1 MTRTTILLF
10 AVLFA
15 ALIATAG
22 PAAPRARA
30 GVRLSHSERAMIRLV
45 NDVRARNGLGR
56 LRVSRALSRAADRH
70 SLDML
75 RRDFFDH
82 SSSDGTTFDRRV
94 RRYADA
100 RSVGETLAA
109 IGQRRGG
116 AAMVVRMWMESPP
129 HRAVL
134 LGSGFSRIGIARRW
148 GTLGG
153 AWRSVVTADF
163 ASRR

>member
-1 MTRTTILLF
+1 MTRLALTLV
-10 AVLFA
+10 AVLA
-15 ALIATAG
+15 AAVVAAAG
-22 PAAPRARA
+22 PAVARA
-30 GVRLSHSERAMIRLV
+30 GTGAQLTQSEHTIVRLV

-56 LRVSRALSRAADRH
+56 LVVSRALSRAAEGHTR
-70 SLDML
+70 DML

-82 SSSDGTTFDRRV
+82 SSSDGTPFDRRV
-94 RRYADA
+94 RRYANA

-109 IGQRRGG
+109 LRQRRGG
-116 AAMVVRMWMESPP
+116 AATVVRMWMESPP

-134 LGSGFSRIGIARRW
+134 LGSGFRRIGIARRW

-153 AWRSVVTADF
+153 SRRSVVTADF